1 MFAISE
7 MIQLERAGL
16 RAEISE
22 GWIGELI
29 SFIISL
35 LFLVML
41 EGIMIDPIKLWL
53 GHFFPMP
60 FLFFGGCKSKS
71 AGGSGWL
78 W

>member
-1 MFAISE
+1 

-16 RAEISE
+16 RAEILE

-41 EGIMIDPIKLWL
+41 EGMMIDPIKLWL

-60 FLFFGGCKSKS
+60 LLFFGGCKSKS

>member
-1 MFAISE
+1 

-16 RAEISE
+16 REEISK
-22 GWIGELI
+22 GWTGELI

-41 EGIMIDPIKLWL
+41 EGMMIDPIKLWL
-53 GHFFPMP
+53 DHFFPMP
-60 FLFFGGCKSKS
+60 FFLFFGGCKFKS
-71 AGGSGWL
+71 AGGSGWF